1 MRQYKWLAT
10 ALAFLGITIYIAS
23 NMVVS
28 MVSLSNQYA
37 HVISDMQT
45 AMLLAADQAMLAIFN
60 GSGID
65 VCLIIFMVIIQIFSV
80 IMLRNKSFNHTITY
94 MGILVSIV
102 ALAYYI
108 LLAFTSVAFF
118 IFEAA
123 GLIFVVWL
131 IFVGRHLV
139 QFGYG

>member
-1 MRQYKWLAT
+1 
-10 ALAFLGITIYIAS
+10 
-23 NMVVS
+23 
-28 MVSLSNQYA
+28 
-37 HVISDMQT
+37 MQT

-94 MGILVSIV
+94 MGILASIV

>member
-1 MRQYKWLAT
+1 MRWYKWLAT

-37 HVISDMQT
+37 HVISDMQK
-45 AMLLAADQAMLAIFN
+45 AMLLVAGQAMLVIDN

-65 VCLIIFMVIIQIFSV
+65 AGLFIFMLIIQIFSV
-80 IMLRNKSFNHTITY
+80 IMLRNKSFNHAITY
-94 MGILVSIV
+94 MGILASIV

-108 LLAFTSVAFF
+108 FLAFTSVAIF
-118 IFEAA
+118 IFGAA
-123 GLIFVVWL
+123 G
-131 IFVGRHLV
+131 
-139 QFGYG
+139 